1 MSNKEQNESNTHS
14 GFSESW
20 LSLREPAD
28 HAARST
34 ELTDQLKLW
43 IEARDNVRILEMGAG
58 TGSNLRYLIPVLG
71 HGQHWQVLDN
81 DPGLIERLPQLL
93 KPWAA
98 SIGATIAE
106 DGKLLRIKHKNFS
119 AIIHCNIVDLSDD
132 LENIAIDDID
142 LVTASALLDLTSE
155 DWLNKLARFIKTLQ
169 CACLFTLNYNGQIQW
184 QPENEN
190 DATITTLLN
199 QHQLTNKGFGKAA
212 GPQAGQCLITA
223 LKQNGRQVTTA
234 DSNWQIGP
242 KSDQLQQAI
251 IDGWESAARE
261 QDAGNTALI
270 EQWYASRTA
279 AIKARTSS
287 LTVGHIDVLSL
298 D

>member
-1 MSNKEQNESNTHS
+1 MSNKDQNEPNTHG

-28 HAARST
+28 HAARNAD
-34 ELTDQLKLW
+34 LTDQLKVWNQAKGEL
-43 IEARDNVRILEMGAG
+43 RILEMGAG
-58 TGSNLRYLIPVLG
+58 TGSNLRYLIPLLG
-71 HGQHWQVLDN
+71 REQHWQVLDN
-81 DPGLIERLPQLL
+81 DPGLIDRLPQLL

-98 SIGATIAE
+98 SLGATIAE
-106 DGKLLRIKHKNFS
+106 DGKLLRIEHKSFS

-132 LENIAIDDID
+132 LKNIAIDDTD
-142 LVTASALLDLTSE
+142 LITASALLDLTSA
-155 DWLNKLARFIKTLQ
+155 DWLSKLARFITSLQ

-184 QPENEN
+184 RPKDEN
-190 DATITTLLN
+190 DATITALLN

-212 GPQAGQCLITA
+212 GPLAGQCLVTA
-223 LKQNGRQVTTA
+223 LKENGRQVATA

-242 KSDQLQQAI
+242 ESDQLQQAI

-261 QDAGNTALI
+261 QDAGKTPLI
-270 EQWYASRTA
+270 EQWHASRTA

-298 D
+298 V